1 MLISLPPDL
10 EAFAQEQV
18 DAGKYSSIVDVLAD
32 AIRAL
37 IDRQSIYQGRYDE
50 LRRDVQIGIDALER
64 GEHEDLDDAI
74 DKIRNTMRQ
83 RYSAS

>member
-1 MLISLPPDL
+1 MLISLPPEL
-10 EAFAQEQV
+10 EAFAQGQV
-18 DAGKYSSIVDVLAD
+18 DAGKYNSIADVLAD

-50 LRRDVQIGIDALER
+50 LHRDVQIGIDAIER
-64 GEHEDLDDAI
+64 GEHEDLDGAI

-83 RYSAS
+83 RYS

>member
-18 DAGKYSSIVDVLAD
+18 DAGKYSSIADVLAD

-64 GEHEDLDDAI
+64 GEHEDLDQAI
-74 DKIRNTMRQ
+74 DKIRNIIRQ
-83 RYSAS
+83 RYSSS